1 MNIANELRKLAD
13 QIEGTSLN
21 TVEEKNIKKELY
33 EEFLLRLQLIE
44 DHLERKRSQ
53 AHNLD
58 LAYTRKFIDDYKL
71 KIIEL
76 K

>member
-33 EEFLLRLQLIE
+33 EEFLLRLKLIE

-58 LAYTRKFIDDYKL
+58 LAYTREFIDDYKL